1 MLEKRKIFTKIL
13 QSAAF
18 MGIIILLGIFVK
30 EYSTTIG
37 LFNNIEVQI
46 KGNQFVKDAQ
56 IQDQLYPHLTQSLL
70 SLRLN
75 EIQEDVINIDFIETV
90 QVSRVLPHT
99 LLIQVVERNPMLLLN
114 INDVTFF
121 MDVKGVIL
129 PANRSSISFFPVP
142 IITISKGSE
151 QDDGKTHEIAEFF
164 QFILNDYPLFYN
176 NLSEVII
183 SADKWIFFNDS
194 KTRIFATPENLF
206 TQFKILKNF
215 EKTVYP
221 NRRLDDYSYIDL
233 RVDEQVV
240 VKEKYRKG

>member
-1 MLEKRKIFTKIL
+1 MLEKRKLFTKIL

-56 IQDQLYPHLTQSLL
+56 IQDQLYPNLTQSLL

-164 QFILNDYPLFYN
+164 QFILNDYPLFYD

-194 KTRIFATPENLF
+194 KTRIFATSENLF

>member
-13 QSAAF
+13 KSAAF
-18 MGIIILLGIFVK
+18 MGIIMLLGIFVK

-99 LLIQVVERNPMLLLN
+99 LLIQHDAR
-114 INDVTFF
+114 F
-121 MDVKGVIL
+121 
-129 PANRSSISFFPVP
+129 S
-142 IITISKGSE
+142 
-151 QDDGKTHEIAEFF
+151 
-164 QFILNDYPLFYN
+164 N
-176 NLSEVII
+176 NLRISLYSELFKCF
-183 SADKWIFFNDS
+183 SEGYDKSVEPFI
-194 KTRIFATPENLF
+194 PH
-206 TQFKILKNF
+206 Q
-215 EKTVYP
+215 
-221 NRRLDDYSYIDL
+221 
-233 RVDEQVV
+233 
-240 VKEKYRKG
+240 

>member
-75 EIQEDVINIDFIETV
+75 EIQEDMINIDFIETV

-142 IITISKGSE
+142 IITISEGSE

-164 QFILNDYPLFYN
+164 QFILIDYPLFYD

-183 SADKWIFFNDS
+183 SADKWTFFNDS

-215 EKTVYP
+215 AKTVYP

>member
-13 QSAAF
+13 KSAAF

-56 IQDQLYPHLTQSLL
+56 IQDQFYPHLTQSLL

-75 EIQEDVINIDFIETV
+75 EIQEDMINIDFIETV

-142 IITISKGSE
+142 IITISEGSE

-164 QFILNDYPLFYN
+164 QFILNDYPLFYD

-194 KTRIFATPENLF
+194 KTRIFATPENLI

>member
-1 MLEKRKIFTKIL
+1 MFEKRKIFTEIL

-114 INDVTFF
+114 INDV
-121 MDVKGVIL
+121 
-129 PANRSSISFFPVP
+129 S
-142 IITISKGSE
+142 
-151 QDDGKTHEIAEFF
+151 
-164 QFILNDYPLFYN
+164 LFY
-176 NLSEVII
+176 LFGYQ
-183 SADKWIFFNDS
+183 SAKQ
-194 KTRIFATPENLF
+194 L
-206 TQFKILKNF
+206 
-215 EKTVYP
+215 
-221 NRRLDDYSYIDL
+221 
-233 RVDEQVV
+233 
-240 VKEKYRKG
+240 

>member
-56 IQDQLYPHLTQSLL
+56 IQDQLYPQLTQSLL

-75 EIQEDVINIDFIETV
+75 EIQEDMINIDFIETV

-99 LLIQVVERNPMLLLN
+99 LLIQVVERNTMLLLN

-142 IITISKGSE
+142 IITISEGSE

-164 QFILNDYPLFYN
+164 QFILNDYPLFYD

-194 KTRIFATPENLF
+194 KTRIFATPENLI

>member
-1 MLEKRKIFTKIL
+1 M
-13 QSAAF
+13 A
-18 MGIIILLGIFVK
+18 MIILLGIFVK
-30 EYSTTIG
+30 EYSTSIG

-56 IQDQLYPHLTQSLL
+56 IQDQLYPHLTESLL

-75 EIQEDVINIDFIETV
+75 EIQEDLINIDFIETV

-121 MDVKGVIL
+121 MDIKGVIL
-129 PANRSSISFFPVP
+129 PANRVSISFFPVP
-142 IITISKGSE
+142 IITISEGSE
-151 QDDGKTHEIAEFF
+151 QEDGKTREIADFF
-164 QFILNDYPLFYN
+164 QFILNDYPLFYD

-183 SADKWIFFNDS
+183 SADKWTFFSDS
-194 KTRIFATPENLF
+194 KTRIFATRENLF
-206 TQFKILKNF
+206 TQFSILKNF

-233 RVDEQVV
+233 RMDEQVV

>member
-13 QSAAF
+13 KSAAF
-18 MGIIILLGIFVK
+18 MGIIILLGIFIK

-37 LFNNIEVQI
+37 LFNNIDVQI

-121 MDVKGVIL
+121 
-129 PANRSSISFFPVP
+129 PHSFGTF
-142 IITISKGSE
+142 
-151 QDDGKTHEIAEFF
+151 
-164 QFILNDYPLFYN
+164 
-176 NLSEVII
+176 
-183 SADKWIFFNDS
+183 
-194 KTRIFATPENLF
+194 
-206 TQFKILKNF
+206 
-215 EKTVYP
+215 
-221 NRRLDDYSYIDL
+221 
-233 RVDEQVV
+233 
-240 VKEKYRKG
+240 